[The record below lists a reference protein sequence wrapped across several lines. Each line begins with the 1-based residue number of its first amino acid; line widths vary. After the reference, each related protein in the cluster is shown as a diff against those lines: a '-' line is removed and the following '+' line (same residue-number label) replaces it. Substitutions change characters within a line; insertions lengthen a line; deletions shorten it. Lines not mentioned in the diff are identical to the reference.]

1 MAVKRISQLA
11 TISDAALTGEAILPV
26 VVSDPLLPNRKSKV
40 SQLFRGVAAGSKTAP
55 GLAFDL
61 DRDTGLY
68 QNSYNELGVSFGTAS
83 LYHRKNS
90 NSDGS
95 TTVIIAAG
103 DSVATNVNLQYQPQG
118 AGFFTVN
125 GVSRFTDA
133 NFYLVDDTDQNKRAQ
148 FQISGI
154 STGGGIKTFNLP
166 SVGSQ
171 TGTTLLGTD
180 TAQTLTNKSIVIV
193 DANLQ
198 ITGSLSASK
207 IAKFEVDSWDAVGT
221 KTYKL
226 PDLGVSVIEAV
237 LVDDRTVQYVSN
249 KFYVN
254 PLVSDTPSNDPQN
267 PTPYVALDS
276 ANITANRVAAF
287 PDQNI
292 VFVGEDSNQ
301 VLTNKIY
308 RGAVFADTTTLS
320 KRVTF
325 DLSNYLPLQN
335 AIVGFPSTNL
345 NTQTTEVNYFVW
357 ERARQNLYN
366 KTAVG
371 LTIASPTAPA
381 SRQVVIDTS
390 NLTAIRNI
398 QFPDADATLL
408 STNNAGSLQG
418 ISFGGALG
426 ADSFGGR
433 LRLQTYFQAGW

>member
-40 SQLFRGVAAGSKTAP
+40 SQLFRGVAAGSKSTP

-95 TTVIIAAG
+95 TTVVIAAG

-171 TGTTLLGTD
+171 TGTTLLGND
-180 TAQTLTNKSIVIV
+180 TAQTLTNKSIVIT

-207 IAKFEVDSWDAVGT
+207 IAKFEVDGWDAVGT

-226 PDLGVSVIEAV
+226 PDLGVSVIETV
-237 LVDDRTVQYVSN
+237 LVDDRTIQYVFN
-249 KFYVN
+249 KVN
-254 PLVSDTPSNDPQN
+254 INPKISDTPSIDPLN
-267 PTPYVALDS
+267 PTPYVVLDS
-276 ANITANRVAAF
+276 SGNTANRVAIF

-292 VFVGEDSNQ
+292 TFVGEDSNQ

-308 RGAVFADTTTLS
+308 RGAVFADTTDLT
-320 KRVTF
+320 KRITVN
-325 DLSNYLPLQN
+325 LSNYLPLQT
-335 AIVGFPSTNL
+335 AIIGFPSSNL
-345 NTQTTEVNYFVW
+345 NTLLTDVNYVIW
-357 ERARQNLYN
+357 ERATQNIYN
-366 KTAVG
+366 KTLVNMA
-371 LTIASPTAPA
+371 IANPQNIN
-381 SRQVVIDTS
+381 SRVNIDTS
-390 NLTAIRNI
+390 NLTGLRTI

-408 STNNAGSLQG
+408 STNNAASLQG
-418 ISFGGALG
+418 ITLGGQLG
-426 ADSFGGR
+426 SDSFGGR
-433 LRLQTYFQAGW
+433 LRLQNYFQAGW

>member
-180 TAQTLTNKSIVIV
+180 TAQTLTNKSIVIA

-207 IAKFEVDSWDAVGT
+207 IAKFEVDGWDSVGT

-237 LVDDRTVQYVSN
+237 LVDDRSIQYVSN

-254 PLVSDTPSNDPQN
+254 PLISDTPSNDPQN

-276 ANITANRVAAF
+276 SDVTANRVASF

-292 VFVGEDSNQ
+292 VIVGEDSNQ

-308 RGAVFADTTTLS
+308 RGVVFADTTDLT
-320 KRVTF
+320 KRIEF
-325 DLSNYLPLQN
+325 DVSNNLPIQTT
-335 AIVGFPSTNL
+335 IVGFPSTNL
-345 NTQTTEVNYFVW
+345 NTLTTEVNYFVLQK
-357 ERARQNLYN
+357 ASQNVYN
-366 KTAVG
+366 KTLLNV
-371 LTIASPTAPA
+371 TIADSNNVNK
-381 SRQVVIDTS
+381 RVNIDTS
-390 NLTAIRNI
+390 NLTGLRTI

-408 STNNAGSLQG
+408 STNNASSLEG
-418 ISFGGALG
+418 ITFGGQLG
-426 ADSFGGR
+426 SDSFGGR
-433 LRLQTYFQAGW
+433 LRLQNYFQAGW